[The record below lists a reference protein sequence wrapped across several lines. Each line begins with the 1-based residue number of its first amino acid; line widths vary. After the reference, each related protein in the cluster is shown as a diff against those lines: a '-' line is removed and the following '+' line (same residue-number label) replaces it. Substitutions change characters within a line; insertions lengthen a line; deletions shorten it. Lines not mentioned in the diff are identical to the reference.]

1 MSMCHRSAYKLH
13 VKVPQRSN
21 DRKCLIWTCFLAAWD
36 GHVGVYHDDTI
47 DCTHFCQAS
56 NVPSLWSLLLEQHLL
71 EQHLLRHARAVAER
85 VQL

>member
-1 MSMCHRSAYKLH
+1 MVSDAFASWSSCPFLRPFEK
-13 VKVPQRSN
+13 
-21 DRKCLIWTCFLAAWD
+21 TCAGPTD
-36 GHVGVYHDDTI
+36 HNGVYHDDTI